1 MRGVRNVWGT
11 TVIVALTLA
20 ATALGPAASASA
32 QASAGKVTIKV
43 IGISRTGATVAVD
56 SNVEPPKGNASLGT
70 GPTYHVKP
78 GIYYI
83 SGDVP
88 TPTSDPNVVNQ
99 TLVVRKVDV
108 RKSGTIALDS
118 RGGRLLSVR
127 LNGKEL
133 SPGTENSLQAGACD
147 PNEISGT
154 YTSLNGPIYV
164 KPTRI
169 AGLTFVWGWH
179 SGPSTGPG
187 PLYDITGLV
196 KNSVPAHPVFR
207 VRTAQLVKTD
217 IQVRSGAVGGTSA
230 RLSEGAEFPGGCGT
244 SGIQETVRVPSGLT
258 VYRSPASWPI
268 ELDTFRGP
276 RMCGLDDDGLT
287 ETLGHPV
294 TIAFGAAARGP
305 GSAVPFVQGKKLSYD
320 SQLQFIGTAHE
331 SVEYCYAATVTLA
344 SGGHVIAR
352 RPGGMFHVFNAN
364 VAFGRWYTLTTK
376 SRQVVSG
383 VSLSPR
389 TTLAWRFKL
398 AKGAAGGVPVAVTSL
413 VPKGLDL
420 KNRAAPGSK
429 TAVRAVFTQDSYALA
444 PRPDV
449 PVRSFTVQASFNDG
463 KTWHRVAV
471 VKHKGFWTFVVHNP
485 SSGFV
490 TLRTTTV
497 NTHGNSSV
505 ETIYRAYGIR

>member
-1 MRGVRNVWGT
+1 MRRIKNVRGT
-11 TVIVALTLA
+11 TVVIALTLA
-20 ATALGPAASASA
+20 AAALVPAASASA

-43 IGISRTGATVAVD
+43 VGISRTGATVAVASD
-56 SNVEPPKGNASLGT
+56 VASLHGGAILGS
-70 GPTYHVKP
+70 GPTYRVKP
-78 GIYYI
+78 GTYFI

-88 TPTSDPNVVNQ
+88 TPTSDPNVVSQ
-99 TLVVRKVDV
+99 TLIVRKLDV
-108 RKSGTIALDS
+108 SKSGTIALDA
-118 RGGRLLSVR
+118 RGGKPLSVW

-133 SPGTENSLQAGACD
+133 SPDTEGSLQADACD
-147 PNEISGT
+147 PNDIGGANS
-154 YTSLNGPIYV
+154 SLNGPIYV

-169 AGLTFVWGWH
+169 AGLSFAWGWH
-179 SGPSTGPG
+179 SGPSPSTG
-187 PLYDITGLV
+187 PLYDIVGQV
-196 KNSVPAHPVFR
+196 KNSLPAHPVFR

-217 IQVRSGAVGGTSA
+217 IQVRAGAVGGNTA
-230 RLSEGAEFPGGCGT
+230 RLAEGSGFPGSCGT
-244 SGIQETVRVPSGLT
+244 TGMQQTVRVPSGLT
-258 VYRSPASWPI
+258 VFRSPANWSM
-268 ELDTFRGP
+268 EVDAFRGP
-276 RMCGLDDDGLT
+276 RQCGLDDQDST

-294 TIAFGAAARGP
+294 TITFGAAARGP
-305 GSAVPFVQGKKLSYD
+305 GSAVPVIAGKKLSYD
-320 SQLQFIGTAHE
+320 SQLQFIGTAQE
-331 SVEYCYAATVTLA
+331 SVEFCYAATVTLA

-364 VAFGRWYTLTTK
+364 VHFGRWYVLTTK
-376 SRQVVSG
+376 SRQVVPG

-413 VPKGLDL
+413 VPQGLDL

-429 TAVRAVFTQDSYALA
+429 TAVRAVFRQDSYALA

-449 PVRSFTVQASFNDG
+449 PVRSFTAQASFNDG
-463 KTWHRVAV
+463 KTWHGVAV
-471 VKHKGFWTFVVHNP
+471 VKHKGFWTFVVPNP

-497 NTHGNSSV
+497 NRHGNSSV